1 MDYQVSARKWRPQTF
16 EEVIGQ
22 EHVTTSLANAIR
34 LDKIAQAY
42 LFSGIRGV
50 GKTSLARILAKGI
63 NCEKLGTT
71 VPCNKCEQCSEIT
84 GGRSVD
90 VVEVDGASN
99 TGVDDVRELRENVK
113 YLPLRARY
121 KIYIIDEVHMLSNA
135 AFNAL
140 LKTLEEPPPHL
151 IFILATTES
160 HKIPATILSRCQHFT
175 FSRMTLAEIV
185 AQLRCVAEERQCVFS
200 EKGLHLIGRLAEGSM
215 RDALSVLDQAISF
228 GGEQVSDEDLFTLM
242 GRMHASTFQ
251 AFVHAIHKKDTLALL
266 TLAKEVSEQGCDLT
280 QFLSDCLEHLRNLIV
295 TQNLSEVGDWV
306 DLPAEEIE
314 EIRIESALFSPEAL
328 QRLFSIFARLQRE
341 IRHAPQPFLLFEV
354 TLMKS
359 ILLADLQPIEAMIT
373 KLDALA
379 SGSPAPRSVGK
390 TPEDIKDPQAIAM
403 KTVFKK
409 PVFEQSIAIEK
420 KTALAS
426 PSKPSPAKPSPS
438 WLAALAEKKGS
449 KVPLSKSRSQIENPA
464 PKNIEKTNAKITS
477 GPAQETWQKLLSAI
491 KEERPNIASYLKEG
505 DLISLSDQEIQMGF
519 SGDSIFL
526 MPLIQKESSREWMN
540 DFLKTYFKR
549 DVSLLL
555 LERGTTKKGP
565 EPAFKPIPSYQKP
578 PVFEGNQTLP
588 SKHPFV
594 QEILDVMGG
603 SVIETK

>member
-63 NCEKLGTT
+63 NCEKLGNT
-71 VPCNKCEQCSEIT
+71 VPCNQCEQCREIT
-84 GGRSVD
+84 ESRSVD

-175 FSRMTLAEIV
+175 FRRMTLAEIV
-185 AQLRCVAEERQCVFS
+185 AQLRLVSEERQCAFS

-228 GGEQVSDEDLFTLM
+228 GGVQVSDEDLFTLM

-251 AFVHAIHKKDTLALL
+251 AFVHAIHKKDAVALL
-266 TLAKEVSEQGCDLT
+266 GLAKEVSEQGCDLA
-280 QFLSDCLEHLRNLIV
+280 QFLSDWLEHLRHLIV

-314 EIRIESALFSPEAL
+314 EVRLESSLFSPEGL
-328 QRLFSIFARLQRE
+328 QRLFSIFAQLQRE
-341 IRHAPQPFLLFEV
+341 IRHAPLPFLLFEV
-354 TLMKS
+354 TLMKA
-359 ILLADLQPIEAMIT
+359 ILLADLQPIEEMIE

-379 SGSPAPRSVGK
+379 SGSAVLQPIGEGAMTAKRTKALEEKSNVVDKKIAVP
-390 TPEDIKDPQAIAM
+390 TPTGNPSLNKAKKANGEIKDG
-403 KTVFKK
+403 T
-409 PVFEQSIAIEK
+409 
-420 KTALAS
+420 
-426 PSKPSPAKPSPS
+426 
-438 WLAALAEKKGS
+438 
-449 KVPLSKSRSQIENPA
+449 
-464 PKNIEKTNAKITS
+464 
-477 GPAQETWQKLLSAI
+477 AQETWQKLLLTI
-491 KEERPNIASYLKEG
+491 KHERPNIGSYLEQG
-505 DLISLSDQEIQMGF
+505 TLITISDQEIRIGF
-519 SGDSIFL
+519 SGSSIFL
-526 MPLIQKESSREWMN
+526 MPLLQKESSRQWIS
-540 DFLKTYFKR
+540 DFLKKYFQREVK
-549 DVSLLL
+549 LLL
-555 LERGTTKKGP
+555 IESTTVKKKP
-565 EPAFKPIPSYQKP
+565 EQQASKPTTSYQKQ
-578 PVFEGNQTLP
+578 PVFKGKQEAQ
-588 SKHPFV
+588 SAHPFV

-603 SVIETK
+603 SVIETKRIINH